1 VPSDN
6 GHRPVLVTEVVAV
19 LRRAD
24 VVVDAT
30 VGAGGHAAALL
41 EAGVGTVVGIDRDP
55 EAVAAAARRLARF
68 GRRFRPSRRRFSDLR
83 AAAADAGL
91 DMVDGV
97 LFDLGISSM
106 QLDVAERG
114 FSYRNAGPLDMRMGP
129 DGPTAADVV
138 NAYPEDRLAD
148 VIYRLGEERHSRRVA
163 AAIVRARNRAPIE
176 NTAELSAIVAGAIP
190 RSYRGR
196 HPARRTFQAIRIE
209 VNAELQELSASL
221 PQATELLRPGG
232 TLVVISYHSL
242 EDRTVKRYLTG
253 EPRLSVITRKP
264 IRPSSAEAAA
274 NQRARSAKLRA
285 ATRVDAEREP
295 ATGTGHA
302 WVGDVGQGRQGRAE
316 AAA

>member
-1 VPSDN
+1 
-6 GHRPVLVTEVVAV
+6 VTEVVAV
-19 LRRAD
+19 LRGAD

-30 VGAGGHAAALL
+30 VGAGGHSAALL

-55 EAVAAAARRLARF
+55 EALAAAGRRLARF
-68 GRRFRPSRRRFSDLR
+68 GSRFRASRRRFSDLR
-83 AAAADAGL
+83 EAAAEAGL
-91 DMVDGV
+91 ERVDGV
-97 LFDLGISSM
+97 LFDLGVSSM

-114 FSYRNAGPLDMRMGP
+114 FSYRNAGPLDMRMGA

-138 NAYPEDRLAD
+138 NSYPEERLAG

-163 AAIVRARNRAPIE
+163 AAIVRARNRSLIE

-190 RSYRGR
+190 RSSRGG

-232 TLVVISYHSL
+232 TLAVISYHSL
-242 EDRTVKRYLTG
+242 EDRTVKRYMTDQ
-253 EPRLSVITRKP
+253 PRLSVIMRKP
-264 IRPSSAEAAA
+264 VRPSSAEAAA
-274 NQRARSAKLRA
+274 NPRARSAKLRA
-285 ATRVDAEREP
+285 AKRVDTEREP
-295 ATGTGHA
+295 A
-302 WVGDVGQGRQGRAE
+302 DGRESARADCPGERRAGEAE

>member
-1 VPSDN
+1 
-6 GHRPVLVTEVVAV
+6 VTEVVAV
-19 LRRAD
+19 LHGAD

-41 EAGVGTVVGIDRDP
+41 EAGVGTVAGIDRDP
-55 EAVAAAARRLARF
+55 EALAAARRRLARF
-68 GRRFRPSRRRFSDLR
+68 GSRFRASFRRFSDLKE
-83 AAAADAGL
+83 AAAEAGL
-91 DMVDGV
+91 ERVDGV
-97 LFDLGISSM
+97 LFDLGVSSM
-106 QLDVAERG
+106 QLDAAERG
-114 FSYRNAGPLDMRMGP
+114 FSYRNAGPLDMRMGA

-138 NAYPEDRLAD
+138 NGYPEERLAD

-163 AAIVRARNRAPIE
+163 AAIVRARNRSPIE

-190 RSYRGR
+190 RSSRGG

-232 TLVVISYHSL
+232 TLAVISYHSL
-242 EDRTVKRYLTG
+242 EDRTVKRYMTD
-253 EPRLSVITRKP
+253 EPRLSAMARKP
-264 IRPSSAEAAA
+264 VRPSSSEAAA
-274 NQRARSAKLRA
+274 NPRARSAKLRA

-295 ATGTGHA
+295 TEGEESAKANGPVGRRTG
-302 WVGDVGQGRQGRAE
+302 DAE